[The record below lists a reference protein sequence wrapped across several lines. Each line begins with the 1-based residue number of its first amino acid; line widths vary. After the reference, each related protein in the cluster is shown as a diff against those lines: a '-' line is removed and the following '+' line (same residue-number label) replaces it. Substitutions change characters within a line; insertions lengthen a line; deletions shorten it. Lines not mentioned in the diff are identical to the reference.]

1 MTTYRQIAA
10 RLIRDGEGV
19 VKVGHAHV
27 VYDDATGK
35 PIRAG
40 DTLIGHPTLGFG
52 RNLSGKGIED
62 DEAEALLAVDLVD
75 CEDIAR
81 GFVGGQV
88 WLALGDARRAVL
100 IDMAHNMGPT
110 RLYGF
115 VLLRAAIMRQDW
127 RQAAAEI
134 EDSAYFRQV
143 KRRGIR
149 NRDIMRTGH
158 IETAG
163 IPSEEWSE

>member
-10 RLIRDGEGV
+10 RLIRDGEGA

-81 GFVGGQV
+81 GFVGGPT
-88 WLALGDARRAVL
+88 WAALSDERRAVL
-100 IDMAHNMGPT
+100 MDMAMMGAAK
-110 RLYGF
+110 LYGF
-115 VLLRAAIMRQDW
+115 VKLRAAIQRQDW
-127 RQAAAEI
+127 RAAAAEI

>member
-10 RLIRDGEGV
+10 RLIRDGEGA

-62 DEAEALLAVDLVD
+62 DEAEVMEAL
-75 CEDIAR
+75 E
-81 GFVGGQV
+81 
-88 WLALGDARRAVL
+88 
-100 IDMAHNMGPT
+100 
-110 RLYGF
+110 
-115 VLLRAAIMRQDW
+115 
-127 RQAAAEI
+127 
-134 EDSAYFRQV
+134 
-143 KRRGIR
+143 
-149 NRDIMRTGH
+149 RDILAGM
-158 IETAG
+158 G
-163 IPSEEWSE
+163 IPDPYV

>member
-81 GFVGGQV
+81 GFVGGPT
-88 WLALGDARRAVL
+88 WAALSDERRAVL
-100 IDMAHNMGPT
+100 MDMAMMGAAK
-110 RLYGF
+110 LYGF
-115 VLLRAAIMRQDW
+115 VKLRAAIQRQDW
-127 RQAAAEI
+127 RAAAAEI
-134 EDSAYFRQV
+134 EDSAYCRQV
-143 KRRGIR
+143 GRRCTR
-149 NRDIMRTGH
+149 NCTIMLTGK
-158 IETAG
+158 I
-163 IPSEEWSE
+163 EEWGE